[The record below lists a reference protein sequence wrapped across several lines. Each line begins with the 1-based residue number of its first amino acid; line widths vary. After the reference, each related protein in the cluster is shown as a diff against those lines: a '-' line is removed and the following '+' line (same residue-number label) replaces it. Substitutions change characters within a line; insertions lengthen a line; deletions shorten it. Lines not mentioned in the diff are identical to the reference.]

1 MKLLTYLN
9 HIIRLNQISLVLAKY
24 DALFLLERV
33 NLAPYIARIIS
44 IIHFFRQNQQSK
56 DRPGERLVKAF
67 EELGPVFIKL
77 GQALSVRSDL
87 VGDDVADDL
96 GKLRDN
102 VPPFSSEEARKTIEY
117 ELGKSIPE
125 LFEIFIDEPV
135 AAASIAQV
143 HKAKTRD
150 GRWVAVKVLRPG
162 IEEIFKRDLEL
173 MMWLAGIIK
182 KRMKSLRRLKPVEVV
197 KTFSRTVKI
206 EMDLRLEAAA
216 ASELRENF
224 KDDKGFFVPEVYW
237 RLTSGR
243 VLTLEWIDGINIM
256 DRSGLITQG
265 HNINKILAIS
275 GQSMFRQVFRDGFFH
290 ADMHPGNM
298 FITKDGA
305 IAVVDFGIMGRLD
318 KKTRFYLA
326 HMLYGFIKRDYI
338 KVAKAHFSVGYV
350 PKNQSLELF
359 AQACRSIAEPIWG
372 LPQNEISIAK
382 LLKQLFKITEDF
394 EMETQPQLLL
404 LQKTM
409 MMAEGLGRILNPNVN
424 IWKLTEPIIEE
435 WAKDNLSWYGGT
447 IDKLGDL
454 KDLPLKIAQLYEVF
468 ERTLDEISND
478 GIKLH
483 PDTVEKLR
491 VYRKD

>member
-1 MKLLTYLN
+1 MKILTYLN
-9 HIIRLNQISLVLAKY
+9 HIIRLNQISFVLTKY
-24 DALFLLERV
+24 DALFLLERI
-33 NLAPYIARIIS
+33 NLAPYIARIIRIS
-44 IIHFFRQNQQSK
+44 RYFKQESNN
-56 DRPGERLVKAF
+56 RPGERLSKAF

-87 VGDDVADDL
+87 VGDEVADDL
-96 GKLRDN
+96 AKLRDN
-102 VPPFSSEEARKTIEY
+102 VPPFTSEEARKTIEY
-117 ELGKSIPE
+117 ELDKSIHE

-173 MMWLAGIIK
+173 MMWLARIA
-182 KRMKSLRRLKPVEVV
+182 KRRIKSLRRLKPVEVV
-197 KTFSRTVKI
+197 KTFAKTVKL

-216 ASELRENF
+216 AAELRENF
-224 KDDKGFFVPEVYW
+224 NDDKGFFVPQVDW
-237 RLTSGR
+237 LLTTQR
-243 VLTLEWIDGINIM
+243 VLTLEWIEGINIM
-256 DRSGLITQG
+256 DRAAIIAQG
-265 HNINKILAIS
+265 HNIDKILAIS
-275 GQSMFRQVFRDGFFH
+275 GESMFRQVFRDGFFH

-298 FITKDGA
+298 FITKDGT
-305 IAVVDFGIMGRLD
+305 IAVVDFGIMGRID
-318 KKTRFYLA
+318 KKTRLYLA
-326 HMLYGFIKRDYI
+326 HMLHGFIKRDYI
-338 KVAKAHFSVGYV
+338 KVAKAHFDAGYV
-350 PKNQSLELF
+350 PKHQSLELF

-372 LPQNEISIAK
+372 LPQNEISIAR

-424 IWKLTEPIIEE
+424 IWKLTEPVMEE
-435 WAKDNLSWYGGT
+435 WAKNNLSWHSEVVG
-447 IDKLGDL
+447 KLGDL
-454 KDLPLKIAQLYEVF
+454 KDIPTKIAQIFAYLEK
-468 ERTLDEISND
+468 TLDEISND

-483 PDTVEKLR
+483 PDTVEKLK